1 MKIICGVEYCG
12 QNYGGW
18 QRQADHHRTIQ
29 EHIEKALSYV
39 ANEPVVIFCAGRTD
53 AGVHATGQVFHF
65 ETDVI
70 RPMHGWLRGANTKL
84 PKDIRIM
91 WAVEGDP
98 EFHARFD
105 ATARRYHYI
114 ISNQPE
120 PSALHYGRKTHVRAD
135 LNVEDMHAAAQALV
149 GKHDF
154 TSFRASHCQSK
165 TAIRDLKFINITRD
179 GNDILI
185 DIQANAFLYHMV
197 RNITGSLIE
206 IGKGE
211 RPVDWIAELLAL
223 RDRSLAAPTA
233 PADGLYLVDVT
244 YPHSF

>member
-1 MKIICGVEYCG
+1 M
-12 QNYGGW
+12 
-18 QRQADHHRTIQ
+18 
-29 EHIEKALSYV
+29 
-39 ANEPVVIFCAGRTD
+39 
-53 AGVHATGQVFHF
+53 
-65 ETDVI
+65 
-70 RPMHGWLRGANTKL
+70 
-84 PKDIRIM
+84 
-91 WAVEGDP
+91 
-98 EFHARFD
+98 
-105 ATARRYHYI
+105 
-114 ISNQPE
+114 
-120 PSALHYGRKTHVRAD
+120 
-135 LNVEDMHAAAQALV
+135 
-149 GKHDF
+149 
-154 TSFRASHCQSK
+154 
-165 TAIRDLKFINITRD
+165 KFINITRD